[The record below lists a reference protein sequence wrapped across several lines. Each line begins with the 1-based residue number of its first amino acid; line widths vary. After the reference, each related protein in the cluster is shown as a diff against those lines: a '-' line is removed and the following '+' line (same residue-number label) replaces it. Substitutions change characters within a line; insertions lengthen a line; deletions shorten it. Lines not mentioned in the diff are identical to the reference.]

1 MDNNLPKFVKINFYT
16 RQDNT
21 YYYAGFKFIN
31 VNNIIY
37 FGETAAT
44 RGEKI
49 NGYETRDRKQMTK
62 FDIYTVAVGDTSEF
76 YIDSLS
82 YDLIV
87 DALGLE

>member
-21 YYYAGFKFIN
+21 YYYAGYKYIN
-31 VNNIIY
+31 LNKIMYV
-37 FGETAAT
+37 GETVST
-44 RGEKI
+44 RGEKV
-49 NGYETRDRKQMTK
+49 NGYETRERNQMTK
-62 FDIYTVAVGDTSEF
+62 FEIYTVAVGDSSEF
-76 YIDSLS
+76 YIDGLS

>member
-1 MDNNLPKFVKINFYT
+1 MDNNLPKFIKINFYT

-37 FGETAAT
+37 FGETSSAH
-44 RGEKI
+44 GEKVH
-49 NGYETRDRKQMTK
+49 GYETRERRQMTE
-62 FDIYTVAVGDTSEF
+62 FDIYTVAVGDSSEF
-76 YIDSLS
+76 YIDGLS